1 MLPVGAPGYMWVSP
15 VGFSFKESPPPPQA
29 PGTRCSEGEGAQESG
44 HTEAQAGAPGTSIS
58 QQPDP
63 CKWATGNTSG
73 GAAGADERPGSPR
86 VGGGQGGG
94 VQTILEVEVALTCW
108 CSSGTGCWPVSA
120 PPGSLPGEGTAV
132 ETRLRPGKCV
142 YPSHPSSPGA
152 APAHT
157 LTWIWLRRTA
167 ARRIMALARRWNSL
181 PISRDFS
188 KVVLR

>member
-1 MLPVGAPGYMWVSP
+1 MRQRGGWEAVLPGGGPRCHVGEPCRLLLQGKPTSSPGPRHKVQRGS
-15 VGFSFKESPPPPQA
+15 
-29 PGTRCSEGEGAQESG
+29 GAQESG
-44 HTEAQAGAPGTSIS
+44 HMEAQAGAPRTSVS

-73 GAAGADERPGSPR
+73 GAAGADERPRSPR

-94 VQTILEVEVALTCW
+94 AQTILK
-108 CSSGTGCWPVSA
+108 TGCWPVSA
-120 PPGSLPGEGTAV
+120 PLGFLPGEGTAV
-132 ETRLRPGKCV
+132 ETKVQTRKVCAPIPT
-142 YPSHPSSPGA
+142 PSPRAVPT
-152 APAHT
+152 HT